1 MKTAAQAKEAGS
13 AASAGRFMS
22 VNDVIASVGVS
33 RATIY
38 RMIAKNT
45 FPTQHVLSAGRVG
58 WWERDVEN
66 WLTTRPAGGLDSS

>member
-1 MKTAAQAKEAGS
+1 MKAAQAKEAGY

-38 RMIAKNT
+38 RMIAKKE
-45 FPTQHVLSAGRVG
+45 FPTQHRLTAGRIG

>member
-38 RMIAKNT
+38 RMVAKNK

-58 WWERDVEN
+58 WWERDVED